1 MKVLLL
7 HVFPLLC
14 TASIHYP
21 SHTFPLEVAKQQ
33 NHKQDRLETEVQLAD
48 QAAEGSTD
56 VATTIIIPAKRP
68 IRRNRV
74 RTIKSLLNSFPFR
87 QQVRHHPAAALTRQ
101 QDSAL
106 TRQQDSVLTRQQ
118 DSVLTQLAA
127 AETDPETG
135 RRCVDKVMLR
145 EETEYDEILT
155 CDHSY
160 DNRCHT
166 SYVTRY
172 EPVQEQ
178 HCDEKFRKVCTID
191 YEQKALQE
199 LVEVCTT
206 PFVPDCEEEGEEE
219 CRTVYE
225 SECITQQVVHQVEDD
240 VANCQTEQEEKCM
253 EVTEGFT
260 TRQQCDTWPVE
271 RCKLEKKLVQKYT
284 PKTACQKVPKEMCAP
299 AGCGIKEGPVQCQ
312 DRVKTVIV
320 DNPVEECDMEP
331 LRTCKHITKLVPK
344 LEPTQECVDVPKEI
358 CARSKV
364 NPRKVKKPSIQ
375 KWCFVPGQNSSL
387 ECGQD
392 QDCGPGTICTQGTC
406 LEGCR
411 EDSDCGPGFTC
422 SQSHCLAVAGKVL
435 LASLTVE
442 TAECRNCSVAREGVV
457 VSLAGERTAEYTAGY
472 PCTTA
477 PDSPLDHQDRTDF
490 SQAGAVARFAGE
502 DARERASL
510 GSCYRAPLNALLR
523 GGLVRWVG
531 QGEWTPASVCVDW
544 LSSNYAYECGLV
556 EAGLDQT
563 WELSDCRESETAQ
576 RCAAR
581 QTVRSTFRF

>member
-375 KWCFVPGQNSSL
+375 KWCFVPEQKQNTSL
-387 ECGQD
+387 ECSQD
-392 QDCGPGTICTQGTC
+392 QDCSPGTFCTQGTC
-406 LEGCR
+406 LEGLTNGWQLVR
-411 EDSDCGPGFTC
+411 HTPPTHWHPATDQMRGTEVYGTPGDENATLAWSTGWDLSDVDRFMFASVDLQFWLIVKKVDIVGEDGNLYYNNGE
-422 SQSHCLAVAGKVL
+422 VAIV
-435 LASLTVE
+435 ASSSNPE
-442 TAECRNCSVAREGVV
+442 PHTARWYRRNGSKEDPW
-457 VSLAGERTAEYTAGY
+457 VSLGDHPRGCLYGGNKYGA
-472 PCTTA
+472 
-477 PDSPLDHQDRTDF
+477 HQDKL
-490 SQAGAVARFAGE
+490 QAG
-502 DARERASL
+502 
-510 GSCYRAPLNALLR
+510 
-523 GGLVRWVG
+523 GGMNVYI
-531 QGEWTPASVCVDW
+531 QKMT
-544 LSSNYAYECGLV
+544 
-556 EAGLDQT
+556 
-563 WELSDCRESETAQ
+563 
-576 RCAAR
+576 
-581 QTVRSTFRF
+581 